1 MHSLVRALSLA
12 ETVADLRAG
21 RIDLQA
27 HVEAALARAGE
38 TQPALR
44 AFVPEPGQAA
54 RVRADV
60 AALRARSPEPGG
72 GGPPPLFGALLGVK
86 DIIAADGLPTRAG
99 SALPA
104 EVFAMPEAT
113 AVSRLRRAGAI
124 VLGKTV
130 TTEFAWLESG
140 ATANPHDAR
149 RTPGGSSS
157 GSAAAVAAGIV
168 PLALGTQ
175 TIGSVLRPAAF
186 CGVVGFK
193 PTYGRVP
200 SDGVIPFSRSVDTV
214 GTFTQDAA
222 GAALAAAALVDGWAP
237 VEAPTGRPVLGVPRG
252 PYLAQAEA
260 EGLAAFERALARL
273 DVAGFRV
280 LDVEALADIEAVNE
294 RHADLIAAEFADV
307 HRAWFAEWGA
317 LYRGGSA
324 GQYDRGRAV
333 SAAARAAGLSGRAE
347 LRDALTRRMAAAGL
361 DAWIAPAA
369 PGPAPL
375 GLETTGSPW
384 MNLPWTHA
392 GLPAIALPAGTVD
405 GMPVGVQV
413 VARAGDDERLLA
425 WALDLEAALR

>member
-1 MHSLVRALSLA
+1 MPSLARPLPLA
-12 ETVADLRAG
+12 ETVAALRAG

-27 HVEAALARAGE
+27 HVEAALARAEE
-38 TQPALR
+38 TAPELR
-44 AFVPEPGQAA
+44 ALLPEPGRAA
-54 RVRADV
+54 RVRAEV
-60 AALRARSPEPGG
+60 VALRARPSDPRAS
-72 GGPPPLFGALLGVK
+72 GPPPLFGALLGVK
-86 DIIAADGLPTRAG
+86 DIFAVDGLPTRGG

-130 TTEFAWLESG
+130 TTEFAYLEAG
-140 ATANPHDAR
+140 ATANPHDRA

-186 CGVVGFK
+186 CGIVGFK
-193 PTYGRVP
+193 PSYGRVP
-200 SDGVIPFSRSVDTV
+200 GDGVIPLSRSVDTV
-214 GTFTQDAA
+214 GTFTQDVA
-222 GAALAAAALVDGWAP
+222 GAAHAAAALLDDWAP
-237 VEAPTGRPVLGVPRG
+237 ADAPAGRPMLGVPRG
-252 PYLAQAEA
+252 PYLAQAEV
-260 EGLAAFERALARL
+260 EGLAAFERTLARL
-273 DVAGFRV
+273 DAAGFRV
-280 LDVEALADIEAVNE
+280 IDVEALADIEPVNA

-324 GQYDRGRAV
+324 GLYDRGCSV
-333 SAAARAAGLSGRAE
+333 SAAARAAGLAGRAE
-347 LRDALTRRMAAAGL
+347 LRDSLTRRMTAAGI

-375 GLETTGSPW
+375 GLETTGAPR

-392 GLPAIALPAGTVD
+392 GLPAVALPAGAVE
-405 GMPVGVQV
+405 GLPVGVQV
-413 VARAGDDERLLA
+413 IARAGDDERLLA
-425 WALDLEAALR
+425 WALELEAALR

>member
-1 MHSLVRALSLA
+1 MASLA
-12 ETVADLRAG
+12 RPLPLADTVDALRAG
-21 RIDLQA
+21 RVDLEA
-27 HVEAALARAGE
+27 HVEGALARVEE
-38 TQPALR
+38 TAPDLR
-44 AFVPEPGQAA
+44 AFVPEPGRAA
-54 RVRADV
+54 RVRAEV
-60 AALRARSPEPGG
+60 AALRARRPDPDAVG
-72 GGPPPLFGALLGVK
+72 PPLFGALLGVK
-86 DIIAADGLPTRAG
+86 DIIAAGGLPTRAG

-130 TTEFAWLESG
+130 TTEFAYLEAG
-140 ATANPHDAR
+140 ATANPHDPR

-200 SDGVIPFSRSVDTV
+200 SDGVLPFSRSIDTV
-214 GTFTQDAA
+214 GAFTQDVA
-222 GAALAAAALVDGWAP
+222 GAALAAAALVDGWTPAA
-237 VEAPTGRPVLGVPRG
+237 APTGRPSLGVPRG
-252 PYLAQAEA
+252 PYLEQAQP

-273 DVAGFRV
+273 DAAGFRV
-280 LDVEALADIEAVNE
+280 IDVEALADIQAVNE

-307 HRAWFAEWGA
+307 HRAWFAQWGA

-324 GQYDRGRAV
+324 GTYDRGRGV
-333 SAAARAAGLSGRAE
+333 SAAARAAGLAGRAE
-347 LRDALTRRMAAAGL
+347 LRDALTRRMAAAGI
-361 DAWIAPAA
+361 DAWISPAA

-375 GLETTGSPW
+375 GLEATGAPR

-392 GLPAIALPAGTVD
+392 GLPAVALPAGTVE

-425 WALDLEAALR
+425 WARDIEAALR